1 MNTMKRYNIINR
13 LLLLSLLTVSLLLP
27 GCYSDFD
34 NPEVKKIYTDA
45 DFDGATI
52 ISVKQLKQLFYDNYG
67 SGSDALGKS
76 YTVTDNY
83 VIKGKV
89 ISSDKDGNI
98 YRTMYIQDETGAIEV
113 KLGVTTSYNI
123 FPVGQIVYVKCR
135 NLVIGNYRYMLS
147 LGIESTDASY
157 ANGYISVWPLINTVV
172 FPGERTKLTSA
183 DTVIV
188 KDYRYL
194 QNNELDL
201 LGRLVRIEGLTSYF
215 GTWSGDVYPSFL
227 EQVDDVY
234 TTYGF
239 EQVIKEWND
248 YLNGKTKVEPKSP
261 RPGNLNAPTYAYNYD
276 NNKYYGT
283 ALFKFGSTSSTLEF
297 QNLLVRSSGYSK
309 FALEPIP
316 ANGSKVNIT
325 AIFTKYSAKSGRY
338 IKYQLLLNSDD
349 DIIEVK

>member
-1 MNTMKRYNIINR
+1 MITMKRYNIINR
-13 LLLLSLLTVSLLLP
+13 LLVLPLLALSFLLSA
-27 GCYSDFD
+27 CYSDFD
-34 NPEVKKIYTDA
+34 NPAVKKIYTDT
-45 DFDGATI
+45 DFEGATI
-52 ISVKQLKQLFYDNYG
+52 ISIKQLKQLFYDNYG
-67 SGSDALGKS
+67 SGANALGKS

-98 YRTMYIQDETGAIEV
+98 YRTMYVQDETGAIEV

-123 FPVGQIVYVKCR
+123 FPVGQTVYVKCQ
-135 NLVIGNYRYMLS
+135 NLIIGNYRYMLS

-172 FPGERTKLTSA
+172 FPGERTNLTSA
-183 DTVIV
+183 DTVTISNCQYI
-188 KDYRYL
+188 KD
-194 QNNELDL
+194 NELDL

-215 GTWSGDVYPSFL
+215 GTWNGDIYPSFL
-227 EQVDDVY
+227 EQIDDVY
-234 TTYGF
+234 TTYSF
-239 EQVIKEWND
+239 ENVIKEWNE
-248 YLNGKTKVEPKSP
+248 YLNGTTKTAPKSP

-283 ALFKFGSTSSTLEF
+283 ALFKFGSKSSTSEF

-316 ANGSKVNIT
+316 ANGAKVNIT
-325 AIFTKYSAKSGRY
+325 AILTKYSSKSGGY
-338 IKYQLLLNSDD
+338 IKYQLLLNSNDD
-349 DIIEVK
+349 VTEIK

>member
-1 MNTMKRYNIINR
+1 MKRYNIFKR
-13 LLLLSLLTVSLLLP
+13 LLLLPLLAFSFLVS
-27 GCYSDFD
+27 GCYNDFD
-34 NPEVKKIYTDA
+34 DPDINKTYTDA
-45 DFDGATI
+45 DFEGATI
-52 ISVKQLKQLFYDNYG
+52 IPIKQLKQLFYDSYG
-67 SGSDALGKS
+67 SGADALGKS

-123 FPVGQIVYVKCR
+123 FPVGQTVYVKCR
-135 NLVIGNYRYMLS
+135 NLIIGNYRYMLS
-147 LGIESTDASY
+147 IGIESTDASY

-172 FPGERTKLTSA
+172 FPGERTSLTSA
-183 DTVIV
+183 DTLVV
-188 KDYRYL
+188 KDYQYL
-194 QNNELDL
+194 KDNELDL
-201 LGRLVRIEGLTSYF
+201 LGRLIKIEGLTSYF

-239 EQVIKEWND
+239 EQVINEWND
-248 YLNGKTKVEPKSP
+248 FLNGKTSTEPKSP
-261 RPGNLNAPTYAYNYD
+261 RPGNLDAPTYAYSYD

-283 ALFKFGSTSSTLEF
+283 ALFKLGNTSSTSEF

-316 ANGSKVNIT
+316 ANGTKVNIT
-325 AIFTKYSAKSGRY
+325 AIFTKYSSKSGSY
-338 IKYQLLLNSDD
+338 IKYQLLLNSND
-349 DIIEVK
+349 DIIEIK

>member
-1 MNTMKRYNIINR
+1 MKRYNNIINR
-13 LLLLSLLTVSLLLP
+13 LLLLPLLAVSLLLP
-27 GCYSDFD
+27 GCYSDFN
-34 NPEVKKIYTDA
+34 NPEVKKTYTDA
-45 DFDGATI
+45 DFEDATI
-52 ISVKQLKQLFYDNYG
+52 ISIKQLKQLFYDNYG
-67 SGSDALGKS
+67 SGADALGKS
-76 YTVTDNY
+76 CTVTDNY

-201 LGRLVRIEGLTSYF
+201 LGRLVKIEGLTSYF

-309 FALEPIP
+309 FALEPVP
-316 ANGSKVNIT
+316 ANGTKVNIT
-325 AIFTKYSAKSGRY
+325 AIFTKYSAKSGGY

-349 DIIEVK
+349 DIVEVK